1 MSTEDGLPKVSSVR
15 RKIEILRRRH
25 DFLVW
30 RIEAMT
36 AAGAESHTGFDW
48 AERSALEWAL
58 PVLEAEWDNL
68 ARLRRETG
76 LDAVERA
83 EAGS

>member
-1 MSTEDGLPKVSSVR
+1 MTTENGLPKVSSVR
-15 RKIEILRRRH
+15 RKIETLRRRH
-25 DFLVW
+25 DYLVW
-30 RIEAMT
+30 RIEAAT

-48 AERSALEWAL
+48 AERTALEWAL

-76 LDAVERA
+76 ADVVEHA